1 MDFLSVSAVK
11 HLGSNTGTPSML
23 QEYKIV
29 SAYSEPGNATR
40 MQVLEKE
47 VTHLMQSGW
56 QPIGGPCVHLTNVYQ
71 AMVR

>member
-1 MDFLSVSAVK
+1 
-11 HLGSNTGTPSML
+11 ML